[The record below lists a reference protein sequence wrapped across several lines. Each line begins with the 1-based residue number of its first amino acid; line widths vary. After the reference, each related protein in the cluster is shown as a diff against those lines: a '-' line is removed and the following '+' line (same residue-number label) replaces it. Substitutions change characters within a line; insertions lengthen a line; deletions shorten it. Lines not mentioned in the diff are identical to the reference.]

1 MSLPPS
7 HIVVSSSPTI
17 FSQVQTFPQA
27 TIVQSNQTM
36 VQVPVSGLGPS
47 GLVTTIVRPIQ
58 SVITPSASNMI
69 TSTAQAVTAMPQ
81 VAAKVNNTQV
91 VSVPATQVQTPS
103 RPILATAS
111 NSASATATTVAASNK
126 MDESKKKTQIR
137 SKASSQRL
145 RSPSEQTKTLSVSK
159 LEDLVK
165 EVDTMQQID
174 DEVENVLFSLA
185 DDFIDNVVNAS
196 CLVSKNR
203 KSSILDTKDVAIV
216 LERQHG
222 LYIPGFGGED
232 LHTYKKTTT
241 AEAHKQR
248 VALVRKTLKKF

>member
-7 HIVVSSSPTI
+7 HIVVSSAPAI

-36 VQVPVSGLGPS
+36 VQVPVSG
-47 GLVTTIVRPIQ
+47 
-58 SVITPSASNMI
+58 
-69 TSTAQAVTAMPQ
+69 
-81 VAAKVNNTQV
+81 VNNTQV
-91 VSVPATQVQTPS
+91 VSVPLAQVQPSS
-103 RPILATAS
+103 RPVVATTS
-111 NSASATATTVAASNK
+111 NPTPTSTTTVAPISKTDENK
-126 MDESKKKTQIR
+126 KEDPKPT
-137 SKASSQRL
+137 SQPAAPQVQRG
-145 RSPSEQTKTLSVSK
+145 TDNVVSVSK

-174 DEVENVLFSLA
+174 DEVENVLFTLA

-196 CLVSKNR
+196 CLVAKNR
-203 KSSILDTKDVAIV
+203 KSSVLETKDVAIV